1 MSLLSI
7 NDGVFKVLA
16 TAGDNFGSRIWI
28 TSSNFTRRLA
38 LMSIANLCV
47 LGKLKHKVEKAKHT
61 LSRQQ
66 PTHLEIKSSKDSNN
80 FSEALT
86 RAKFEEINMDLFR
99 KTISPSSKFS
109 RMPTSGRILTRSSS
123 SVVPLIFPRS
133 NNSSRSTLVARSLPR
148 VP

>member
-1 MSLLSI
+1 
-7 NDGVFKVLA
+7 
-16 TAGDNFGSRIWI
+16 
-28 TSSNFTRRLA
+28 
-38 LMSIANLCV
+38 MSIANLCA
-47 LGKLKHKVEKAKHT
+47 LGKLKCEVEKAKCT

-66 PTHLEIKSSKDSNN
+66 PTHLEIKSFEDGNN

-109 RMPTSGRILTRSSS
+109 RMLTSRRISMRSSS
-123 SVVPLIFPRS
+123 LVVPLVFPRS

-148 VP
+148 VPW